1 MESVQKNFLR
11 RQRAIRKKHRRL
23 AGGYVTR
30 VNRMG
35 VIEHRPRRSFGRIT
49 IMPLVL
55 LAAMFLAFK
64 AVLYVQLGE
73 ETYLSHLDNLTTGSA
88 VERAGAMVMQID
100 PVTERVL
107 GLIETHL

>member
-11 RQRAIRKKHRRL
+11 RRRAIRKKHRRL

-35 VIEHRPRRSFGRIT
+35 VIEHRPRRSLGRIT

-73 ETYLSHLDNLTTGSA
+73 EAYLSHLDNLTTGSA